1 MVLLKKEKE
10 KERKNKEEAGDYS
23 LYGNSTL
30 LGYELW
36 VNGFSLWANILG
48 SIFLR
53 IGGGSFKIVWAL
65 IMNGQI
71 SKCCF
76 ATSPP
81 IFAPIPPFLANQ

>member
-1 MVLLKKEKE
+1 MEKEKE

-36 VNGFSLWANILG
+36 INGFSLWANILG

-53 IGGGSFKIVWAL
+53 IGGGSFKIALGPYYEWANIKML
-65 IMNGQI
+65 F
-71 SKCCF
+71 CF
-76 ATSPP
+76 FPP